1 MLATATVEG
10 RPSLQDSRGLPVFLQ
25 LYIVL
30 GLASAYLTPPHG
42 PKDYLCTPLERLTPK
57 FVLTLRATMVFEM
70 PSHSYGGWSTT
81 ECEPRLKSLL
91 DSMTAVAGIPH
102 SIGGSSTKRRGPTLA
117 LLPAA
122 VQFGTDS

>member
-1 MLATATVEG
+1 
-10 RPSLQDSRGLPVFLQ
+10 
-25 LYIVL
+25 
-30 GLASAYLTPPHG
+30 
-42 PKDYLCTPLERLTPK
+42 
-57 FVLTLRATMVFEM
+57 MVFEM